1 MSIID
6 ENKQLKKES
15 LLYSAYSLF
24 TRNGINNTTISDITD
39 TAGVAK
45 GTFYLYFKD
54 KNDIHRELI
63 KEKANL
69 LFNEAIIDANN
80 KLIKPFQDKIL
91 NIIDFIINELNN
103 DKELLKLIGK
113 DLYLGL
119 EDTDTIKELIYEY
132 KKDNPKIKKADVKL
146 YMIIELVSSSIYSSI
161 LYEKP
166 VEIDKLKNYLYTEIK
181 KMLK

>member
-39 TAGVAK
+39 NAGVAK

-69 LFNEAIIDANN
+69 LFNEAIIGANN
-80 KLIKPFQDKIL
+80 TLIKPFLDRLLYIM
-91 NIIDFIINELNN
+91 DFIINELNN
-103 DKELLKLIGK
+103 DKEFLKLIGK
-113 DLYLGL
+113 DLFLGL
-119 EDTDTIKELIYEY
+119 DNTDTFKELLYEF
-132 KKDNPKIKKADVKL
+132 KKDYPNIKKPD
-146 YMIIELVSSSIYSSI
+146 IYSRI
-161 LYEKP
+161 P
-166 VEIDKLKNYLYTEIK
+166 VTIIDTKNTKYGFFFIFLQNK
-181 KMLK
+181 